1 MDLIK
6 LDCKADDVSGEFV
19 EAISNVLTNVK
30 YIVDKP
36 EKVRAELSGDGC
48 AYLLSLYTDPA
59 DVGQVIGTHGYII
72 NSIRSIISSVAGKHG
87 VQVVFSYPTDVHN
100 RKTMAESPG
109 NFKGSKGKF
118 QDIMV
123 D

>member
-1 MDLIK
+1 
-6 LDCKADDVSGEFV
+6 
-19 EAISNVLTNVK
+19 LTNVK

-36 EKVRAELSGDGC
+36 EKVKAELSGDGC

-87 VQVVFSYPTDVHN
+87 VQIVFSYPTDVHN
-100 RKTMAESPG
+100 RKVMSESPG
-109 NFKGSKGKF
+109 NFKGTRIKYQESTI
-118 QDIMV
+118 D
-123 D
+123 